1 MNREIL
7 RLEKLSIGYEVNK
20 PILTDISF
28 CLAEGEVVGVAG
40 PNGIGKTTLF
50 KTILGIISPLQGKI
64 AFMNRELRTKADTS
78 WARSRIGYVPQGRN
92 RGKLPL
98 IVEEM
103 VILGR
108 WGTYFSGFQRP
119 GENDRWAAKKAMEI
133 MGITKLRKRDCRELS
148 GGEYQRAIITQAL
161 AREASLLL
169 LDEPGT
175 FLDYESRQ
183 EFTMQLTEL
192 RRTLPISILIVSH
205 HREEI
210 DNLVD
215 RVLILGNRRKEVILS

>member
-1 MNREIL
+1 MDKEIL
-7 RLEKLSIGYEVNK
+7 RLENLTIGYEAKK
-20 PILTDISF
+20 PILTDITF
-28 CLAEGEVVGVAG
+28 CLVEGEAVGVAG

-50 KTILGIISPLQGKI
+50 KTILGVTSPLQGEIIFKERKI
-64 AFMNRELRTKADTS
+64 KTKTDTS
-78 WARSRIGYVPQGRN
+78 WARSQIGYVSQGRG

-103 VILGR
+103 VLLGR

-119 GENDRWAAKKAMEI
+119 QKSDRRAAKEAMEI

-148 GGEYQRAIITQAL
+148 GGEYQRAVIAQAL
-161 AREASLLL
+161 ARDASLLL

-175 FLDYESRQ
+175 FLDFESRQ
-183 EFTMQLTEL
+183 EFTAQLKEL
-192 RRTLPISILIVSH
+192 RKSLPISILIVSH
-205 HREEI
+205 HREEL

-215 RVLILGNRRKEVILS
+215 RVLILGD